1 MSEIIQKI
9 DVVII
14 KVENCIRNIRLLGPH
29 SYKKKEGKGGGGVG
43 QKCENNRKNQFNHLP
58 LVRPIWPWAAETS
71 EWAEMAALG
80 RPEGGGG
87 GEAGSCLKVISSS
100 SL

>member
-14 KVENCIRNIRLLGPH
+14 KVENCIRNIR
-29 SYKKKEGKGGGGVG
+29 STYVAIKKEGKGGMG

>member
-1 MSEIIQKI
+1 MGQNAKII
-9 DVVII
+9 
-14 KVENCIRNIRLLGPH
+14 E
-29 SYKKKEGKGGGGVG
+29 
-43 QKCENNRKNQFNHLP
+43 KNQFNHLP